1 MKSILVYS
9 GADQIGDAIIKLP
22 FLYYLRKEFPDDK
35 IIWMSNLKT
44 AYKKEL
50 NFLITDYID
59 EIWDNA
65 DLNFLPWK
73 KISDKYPI
81 EELDFDLVIDTRR
94 LIKETLVLKRI
105 KTKDFISSSCNWLF
119 STIRP
124 KKTKKIKQYYLD
136 DLLELITLYSGNK
149 INNNFSIEIP
159 NFINNKIN
167 KYFLKDDKYIGFAP
181 GAGLKHKIWDIKNY
195 VDLAKYFQN
204 KGFKIVFFL
213 GPLEH
218 QLKDILTKNI
228 REIIYPEEIFNELSG
243 IQVVMGCTKFL
254 ACAITNDSGTSHML
268 STNLCH
274 VIKLHGKSNAIK
286 FTPSHLDKI
295 HVISSADFGSKNINK
310 ISLNQVI
317 KKVEEVIDIR
327 L

>member
-1 MKSILVYS
+1 MKKILVYS

-50 NFLITDYID
+50 NFLITNYID

-119 STIRP
+119 STIKP
-124 KKTKKIKQYYLD
+124 KKTKKIKPVSY
-136 DLLELITLYSGNK
+136 T
-149 INNNFSIEIP
+149 
-159 NFINNKIN
+159 
-167 KYFLKDDKYIGFAP
+167 
-181 GAGLKHKIWDIKNY
+181 
-195 VDLAKYFQN
+195 
-204 KGFKIVFFL
+204 
-213 GPLEH
+213 
-218 QLKDILTKNI
+218 
-228 REIIYPEEIFNELSG
+228 
-243 IQVVMGCTKFL
+243 
-254 ACAITNDSGTSHML
+254 
-268 STNLCH
+268 
-274 VIKLHGKSNAIK
+274 
-286 FTPSHLDKI
+286 HLRA
-295 HVISSADFGSKNINK
+295 H
-310 ISLNQVI
+310 
-317 KKVEEVIDIR
+317 ET
-327 L
+327 